1 MRLCMRG
8 YWFIALILL
17 SISQFSDAA
26 TPEQEINHLID
37 FVAKSD
43 AVFIRNG
50 IEHSSQDAAEH
61 LAMKYRKAPRYAKT
75 AEKFIENLASK
86 SSWSGKPYKVRLSNG
101 SLLNAKDWLSNE
113 LKEYRRNQH
122 IHN

>member
-1 MRLCMRG
+1 MKR
-8 YWFIALILL
+8 YWFIALMFLR
-17 SISQFSDAA
+17 ISQFCIAA

-43 AVFIRNG
+43 AVFIRNDT
-50 IEHSSQDAAEH
+50 EHSSQDAAEH
-61 LAMKYRKAPRYAKT
+61 LAMKYRKATRYANT
-75 AEKFIENLASK
+75 ADKFIENLASK

-113 LKEYRRNQH
+113 LEEYRRNQH

>member
-1 MRLCMRG
+1 MRLCMRR

-50 IEHSSQDAAEH
+50 TEHSSQDAAEH
-61 LAMKYRKAPRYAKT
+61 LAMKYRKATRYAKT

-86 SSWSGKPYKVRLSNG
+86 SSWSGKPYK
-101 SLLNAKDWLSNE
+101 
-113 LKEYRRNQH
+113 
-122 IHN
+122 

>member
-43 AVFIRNG
+43 ALFIRNG
-50 IEHSSQDAAEH
+50 TDHSRQDAA
-61 LAMKYRKAPRYAKT
+61 
-75 AEKFIENLASK
+75 
-86 SSWSGKPYKVRLSNG
+86 
-101 SLLNAKDWLSNE
+101 
-113 LKEYRRNQH
+113 
-122 IHN
+122 

>member
-1 MRLCMRG
+1 MKG

-37 FVAKSD
+37 FVAESD

-50 IEHSSQDAAEH
+50 TEHSSQDAAEH
-61 LAMKYRKAPRYAKT
+61 LAMKYRKATRYAKT
-75 AEKFIENLASK
+75 AENFIENLASK
-86 SSWSGKPYKVRLSNG
+86 SSWSGKPYKVKLSNG
-101 SLLNAKDWLSNE
+101 NLINAKDWLSNE